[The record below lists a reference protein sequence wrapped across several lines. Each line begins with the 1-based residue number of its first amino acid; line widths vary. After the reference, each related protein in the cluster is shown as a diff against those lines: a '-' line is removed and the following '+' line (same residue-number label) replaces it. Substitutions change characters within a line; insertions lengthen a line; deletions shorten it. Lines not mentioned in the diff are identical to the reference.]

1 MACYFIANISIH
13 DPDEYQKYIDSSE
26 EIFAEYRG
34 EYLAVD
40 NQPSILE
47 GKWDYT
53 RCVLIR
59 FETEQEFNKWYHSE
73 KYQHILKHRLQAA
86 NCDSILVKS
95 K

>member
-59 FETEQEFNKWYHSE
+59 FETGIQ
-73 KYQHILKHRLQAA
+73 
-86 NCDSILVKS
+86 
-95 K
+95 